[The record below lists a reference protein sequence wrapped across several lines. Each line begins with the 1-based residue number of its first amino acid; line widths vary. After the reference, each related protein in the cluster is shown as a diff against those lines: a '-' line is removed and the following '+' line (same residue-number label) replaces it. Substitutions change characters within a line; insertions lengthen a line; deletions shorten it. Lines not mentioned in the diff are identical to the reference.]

1 MSWGEPPS
9 NGGQDDPPGE
19 GQGQDPPREGQGQD
33 PPGWGQD
40 PPSWGQEPPTN
51 RLRPLDLGDVL
62 DGMFRQAVAHWR
74 AFLIGL
80 GIIVV
85 PLSLLSGLVSTLAFG
100 TAPGFVEMLQDPE
113 VAQSFVL
120 GDVPGSIWTIAGA
133 AIFSA
138 IAGLLLTPLIYGI
151 AVHVAATGYRSGTVD
166 PMNSVSAAGRRYWG
180 LLGTTILQ
188 GLLPFLIFLIP
199 LVLLIAA
206 GVGDAG
212 ALIVV
217 GIPALAFL
225 ASIVFVIIVIVRL
238 VLAIPAL
245 LIERIGPVEALQR
258 SNALVK
264 GKTGMVLLTLIV
276 VYIITA
282 IIGFVLTLPFSAGGG
297 AVGDVAGTVITTL
310 GQMVSSLV
318 TNALLGVAIVLIY
331 FDRRV
336 RNEGYDLTELAAEL
350 GEEPQ
355 DPPP

>member
-1 MSWGEPPS
+1 
-9 NGGQDDPPGE
+9 
-19 GQGQDPPREGQGQD
+19 
-33 PPGWGQD
+33 
-40 PPSWGQEPPTN
+40 
-51 RLRPLDLGDVL
+51 
-62 DGMFRQAVAHWR
+62 
-74 AFLIGL
+74 
-80 GIIVV
+80 
-85 PLSLLSGLVSTLAFG
+85 
-100 TAPGFVEMLQDPE
+100 
-113 VAQSFVL
+113 
-120 GDVPGSIWTIAGA
+120 VPGSIWTLAGA

-212 ALIVV
+212 ALIAV
-217 GIPALAFL
+217 GILAFL

-245 LIERIGPVEALQR
+245 LIERIGPIEALQR

-310 GQMVSSLV
+310 GQMFSSLV

-336 RNEGYDLTELAAEL
+336 RNEGYDLTELAGEL
-350 GEEPQ
+350 GEPQ
-355 DPPP
+355 DPPS

>member
-1 MSWGEPPS
+1 VSWGEPPS
-9 NGGQDDPPGE
+9 NGGQGDPPGE
-19 GQGQDPPREGQGQD
+19 GQGPDSPT
-33 PPGWGQD
+33 WGQD
-40 PPSWGQEPPTN
+40 PPRWGQDPPAN

-85 PLSLLSGLVSTLAFG
+85 PLALLSGLVATLAFG
-100 TAPGFVEMLQDPE
+100 TAPGFAEMLQDPE

-120 GDVPGSIWTIAGA
+120 GDVPGSIWTLAGA

-151 AVHVAATGYRSGTVD
+151 AVHVAATGYRSGTAD

-188 GLLPFLIFLIP
+188 GLVPFLIFLIP
-199 LVLLIAA
+199 LVLLVAA

-212 ALIVV
+212 ALIAV
-217 GIPALAFL
+217 GVLAFL
-225 ASIVFVIIVIVRL
+225 ASIVFVIIVAVRL

-245 LIERIGPVEALQR
+245 LIERLGPVEALQR

-350 GEEPQ
+350 GEEPR
-355 DPPP
+355 DPPS